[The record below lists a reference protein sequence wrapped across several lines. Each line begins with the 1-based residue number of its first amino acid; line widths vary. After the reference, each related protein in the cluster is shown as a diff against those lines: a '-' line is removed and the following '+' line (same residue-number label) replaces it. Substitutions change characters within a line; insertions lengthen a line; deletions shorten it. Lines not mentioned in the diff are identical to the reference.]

1 MASSAPN
8 APARP
13 ALALPAPRWVLRS
26 TASVDPGRVA
36 ELARDLSLPDPICR
50 LLVLRGYDA
59 PAAARTFLRPRL
71 DQLHDPA
78 RLAGMAEAVRRI
90 CQALDA
96 HEKILVH
103 GDYDVDGVCAA
114 ALLARVL
121 RRLGAEV
128 EAFVPHRVTDGYDLG
143 PAGIQRAAELGA
155 TLIITADCG
164 IVAHGAVEVARAAGI
179 DVIVTDHH
187 TPDATLPSAMAVVNP
202 NRADCGYPE
211 KTLCGAGVAFK
222 LCQALGAVRGL
233 EKEWLWYHLDLVA
246 LATVAD
252 LVPLTGENRV
262 LVRYGLKLLRDS
274 RNAGVRALVRS
285 AGLGDQA
292 ELAAGHVSHILGPR
306 INAAGRLGDAHDGVQ
321 LLLCDDETEAARL
334 AQGMETQNRERRT
347 VDRDMLAQALAQ
359 LEQDYDPE
367 RDYAVVLANEG
378 WHPGV
383 IGIVASRV
391 VERIHRP
398 TVLVALNGGPHARGS
413 ARSIPGFHLY
423 EALASCS
430 GLLVRFGGHK
440 YAAGLDILPERIPE
454 LRQALNAYAH
464 AVLTP
469 RDLVPEIEIDLEV
482 SLAQAD
488 AELLRFLR
496 HFGPFGAGNPSPV
509 LATRAVRVLGRPK
522 VVGENHLKLE
532 LTQGG
537 ARLHAI
543 GFRMADRLPALAG
556 VDLVDVAFQL
566 QENSWNGRTE
576 LQARLVD
583 VRRARAVS

>member
-8 APARP
+8 APLRQ
-13 ALALPAPRWVLRS
+13 ALALPAPRWVHRCTGS
-26 TASVDPGRVA
+26 ADPGRVA
-36 ELARDLSLPDPICR
+36 ELVRDLSLPEPICR
-50 LLVLRGYDA
+50 LLVLRGHDE
-59 PAAARTFLRPRL
+59 PASARTFLRPRL
-71 DQLHDPA
+71 DQLHDPQL
-78 RLAGMAEAVRRI
+78 LAGMAETVERL
-90 CQALDA
+90 CKALDG

-114 ALLARVL
+114 ALFARVL
-121 RRLGAEV
+121 RRLGADV
-128 EAFVPHRVTDGYDLG
+128 EAFVPHRVTGGYDLG
-143 PAGIQRAAELGA
+143 RAGIQRAVDLGA
-155 TLIITADCG
+155 TLILTGDCG
-164 IVAHGAVEVARAAGI
+164 VVAHDAVEAARASGI
-179 DVIVTDHH
+179 DVLVTDHH
-187 TPDATLPSAMAVVNP
+187 TPDATLPPAVAVVNP

-222 LCQALGAVRGL
+222 VCQALGAARGL
-233 EKEWLWYHLDLVA
+233 DREWLWYHLDLVA

-262 LVRYGLKLLRDS
+262 FVRYGLKLLRDS

-306 INAAGRLGDAHDGVQ
+306 INAAGRLGDACDGVQ

-334 AQGMETQNRERRT
+334 AQGMETQNRERRN
-347 VDRDMLAQALAQ
+347 VDRDMLVQALEQ
-359 LEQDYDPE
+359 LERDYDPD
-367 RDYAVVLANEG
+367 RDYAVVLAGEG

-423 EALASCS
+423 DALASCS

-440 YAAGLDILPERIPE
+440 YAAGLDIVPERIPE
-454 LRQALNAYAH
+454 LRAALNARAH
-464 AVLTP
+464 ALLTP
-469 RDLVPEIEIDLEV
+469 RDLVPELEIDLDL
-482 SLAQAD
+482 SLGDAD

-509 LATRAVRVLGRPK
+509 LAVRAARVLGRPK
-522 VVGENHLKLE
+522 IVGENHLKLD

-537 ARLHAI
+537 ARLRAI
-543 GFRMADRLPALAG
+543 GFRMGDRLPALAG

-566 QENSWNGRTE
+566 QENSWNGHTE
-576 LQARLVD
+576 LQAKLVD
-583 VRRARAVS
+583 VRRARGPV